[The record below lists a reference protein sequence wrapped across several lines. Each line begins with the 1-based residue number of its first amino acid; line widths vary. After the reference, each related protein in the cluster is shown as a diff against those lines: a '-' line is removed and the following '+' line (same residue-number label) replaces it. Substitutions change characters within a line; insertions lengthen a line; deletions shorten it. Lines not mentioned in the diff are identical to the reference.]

1 MSPLPAPISCDS
13 LYVSPHADDVALSC
27 PARLLADAARGRRV
41 AVVTLFG
48 EASGAAGP
56 WASQSSLGLPEAS
69 RRSPGYPTFRDL
81 AEARHADDEPWLLR
95 VVEALFDLAHQT
107 GASQVYIPLGVG
119 SHIDHRLAHEAA
131 LRSFQSGD
139 GRDVFLYEERPE
151 AFARGAVRARL
162 GEVGA
167 RLPPAAA
174 QAAEMSGLLPFL
186 LRFHRAPTL
195 RGDMHGFSERLRA
208 TGLAARQ
215 WRAGRAWHPQRGF
228 GPRVQPVVHVADAEA
243 AGEAVRLAT
252 LTGSRAAAAP
262 ERLARQAAAYARR
275 LGAKGYAERYW
286 LLLPARDEG
295 QISA

>member
-1 MSPLPAPISCDS
+1 MSLPVPIPCDS

-48 EASGAAGP
+48 EAGSASGP
-56 WASQSSLGLPEAS
+56 WTQVTLGLPEAS
-69 RRSPGYPTFRDL
+69 RRTPGYPTFRDL
-81 AEARHADDEPWLLR
+81 TEARHADDDPWLAQA
-95 VVEALFDLAHQT
+95 VEALSDLAHQT
-107 GASQVYIPLGVG
+107 RASQVYVPLGVG

-131 LRSFQSGD
+131 LRSFRSGD

-151 AFARGAVRARL
+151 AFVRGAVRARL

-174 QAAEMSGLLPFL
+174 HAAETASLLPFL
-186 LRFHRAPTL
+186 LRFHTAPTL
-195 RGDMHGFSERLRA
+195 RGDMTGWPERLRA

-215 WRAGRAWHPQRGF
+215 WRAGRSWHPQRGF
-228 GPRVQPVVHVADAEA
+228 GPRVQPVVHPVDAEA
-243 AGEAVRLAT
+243 AGEAVRLAG
-252 LTGSRAAAAP
+252 LGGSRAGAAP
-262 ERLARQAAAYARR
+262 ERIARLAASYGRR
-275 LGAKGYAERYW
+275 LGASGYAERYW